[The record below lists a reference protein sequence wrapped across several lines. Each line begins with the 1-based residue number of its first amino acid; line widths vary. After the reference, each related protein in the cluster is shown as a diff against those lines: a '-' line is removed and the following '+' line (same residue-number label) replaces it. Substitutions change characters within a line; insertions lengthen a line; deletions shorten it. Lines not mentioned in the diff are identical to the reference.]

1 MNEAKLQQI
10 HTLIKGEDS
19 IVIFPHKRPDGDA
32 IGTAFGLKRMI
43 QATYPSKAVFVVG
56 ETSEFTK
63 FIGEP
68 ETLEDDDIFKNSL
81 GILVDTANVDRMG
94 DERFKMCAKTIKIDH
109 HIQVESYGDVEY
121 IDTSRPA
128 AALIVLDLYEMFK
141 DEYVMPKEAAEALF
155 FGILTDTGRFKY
167 SGVNGDTFRSVA
179 LLFDAGIDSQKIY
192 QYLDTR
198 TEAFTRYKG
207 FVLQNYEKTENG
219 VAYFKVLP
227 EYLERFNITLE
238 EATSLVN
245 ELGAFKDAPI
255 WALFAEYEEG
265 IVRCRLRSKGPAING
280 LANKYDGGGHAM
292 ASGAS
297 LGTWDRVELI
307 LKDADAMAKAYKE
320 DTQ

>member
-1 MNEAKLQQI
+1 MNKAILKQI
-10 HTLIKGEDS
+10 HTLIKAEDS

-43 QATYPSKAVFVVG
+43 QATYPNKDVFVVG

-68 ETLEDDDIFKNSL
+68 ETIEDDVFKDSL
-81 GILVDTANVDRMG
+81 GILVDTANIDRMG
-94 DERFKMCAKTIKIDH
+94 DERFKMCGKTIKIDH
-109 HIQVESYGDVEY
+109 HIQVESYGDIEY
-121 IDTSRPA
+121 IDTTRPA

-141 DEYVMPKEAAEALF
+141 DEYVLSKEAAEALF

-227 EYLERFNITLE
+227 EYLERFNVSLE

-245 ELGAFKDAPI
+245 ELGAFEDSPI

-297 LGTWDRVELI
+297 LGTWDRVDLI

-320 DTQ
+320 EK